1 MMRKSFVLGVLLP
14 LAACSSV
21 YEPVVDRHG
30 VDEEFYQQDLAACR
44 ARANQVN
51 PLEDSVDDTFW
62 GAGLGAL
69 TGAAIGAVTGSVG
82 TGAAIGAVTGGVGGT
97 AKGVSEVRTRRRK
110 IIDNCLINRGYDVL

>member
-1 MMRKSFVLGVLLP
+1 MHKSLVLGAFLL
-14 LAACSSV
+14 LAACSSA

-44 ARANQVN
+44 AIADQVN
-51 PLEDSVDDTFW
+51 PLEDSADDTFW

-97 AKGVSEVRTRRRK
+97 TKGVSEVRARRRK
-110 IIDNCLINRGYDVL
+110 IIDNCLTNRGYDIL